1 MNTELQVKVAGT
13 ALSRQISLPNLLSE
27 IYISLYA
34 NTLAFKAS
42 MRSGIAIMSG
52 RETGLVACDLLKIS
66 SLLLKTVPDFPI
78 DDANTLQQFSDFIQ
92 RKVLDFVQTKES
104 GEPIGSNSL
113 QKELA
118 KCRDISLHECR
129 FIIGQAGDT
138 DESHFF
144 ISEVAK
150 EAISTGRPEALRGI
164 WTQVLAAKAFLLRAV
179 ELFAEALQGIGNSK
193 ATDKYENFRKY
204 RAFDPLLWVADT
216 LFDTLPEEE
225 INSLESLD
233 IYFDVIRAEFPL
245 LNSQSTSL
253 DEHCIE
259 LLEQCL
265 SEARVAG
272 VAAFRMTLVAVMA
285 EGNTQPC
292 SVRSV
297 GGRPRLTKG
306 SLRELDDAPP
316 WESWEYIRTQF
327 L

>member
-1 MNTELQVKVAGT
+1 MNTELHAKVADT
-13 ALSRQISLPNLLSE
+13 ALSKQITLPNLVRE

-34 NTLAFKAS
+34 NALASKAS
-42 MRSGIAIMSG
+42 KLAASAYIDGS
-52 RETGLVACDLLKIS
+52 ETDLGASALLKIA
-66 SLLLKTVPDFPI
+66 SLLLKTESDFQV
-78 DDANTLQQFSDFIQ
+78 DNANTLQQFSELIQ
-92 RKVLDFVQTKES
+92 RKVLDFFETNGSSEIF
-104 GEPIGSNSL
+104 GCIPLEIG
-113 QKELA
+113 LA
-118 KCRDISLHECR
+118 NCRDIALHECR

-150 EAISTGRPEALRGI
+150 EAISTGGPEALRGI
-164 WTQVLAAKAFLLRAV
+164 WSQVLAAKAFLLRAV

-193 ATDKYENFRKY
+193 ETNKYENLRKY
-204 RAFDPLLWVADT
+204 RAFEPLLWVADS

-245 LNSQSTSL
+245 LNSESTAQ

-265 SEARVAG
+265 SGARVAG
-272 VAAFRMTLVAVMA
+272 VAAFRMTVVAAMA
-285 EGNTQPC
+285 EGITQPC

-306 SLRELDDAPP
+306 SLRELDNAPP
-316 WESWEYIRTQF
+316 WESWEYIRTLF

>member
-1 MNTELQVKVAGT
+1 MNTELHTKVAGT
-13 ALSRQISLPNLLSE
+13 ALSRQISLPNLVRE

-34 NTLAFKAS
+34 NTLASKAS
-42 MRSGIAIMSG
+42 QRAASAYIDGSETAFEAIA
-52 RETGLVACDLLKIS
+52 LLKIS
-66 SLLLKTVPDFPI
+66 SLLLKTESDFQV
-78 DDANTLQQFSDFIQ
+78 DNANTLQQFSELIQ
-92 RKVLDFVQTKES
+92 RKVLDFFETNGSPELF
-104 GEPIGSNSL
+104 GCIPLEIG
-113 QKELA
+113 LA
-118 KCRDISLHECR
+118 NCRDIALHECR

-150 EAISTGRPEALRGI
+150 EAISTGGPEALRGI
-164 WTQVLAAKAFLLRAV
+164 WSQVLAAKAFLLRAV

-193 ATDKYENFRKY
+193 ETNKYENLRKY
-204 RAFDPLLWVADT
+204 RAFDPLLWVADS

-245 LNSQSTSL
+245 LHSQSTAQ

-272 VAAFRMTLVAVMA
+272 VAAFRMTLVAAMA
-285 EGNTQPC
+285 KGNTQPC

-306 SLRELDDAPP
+306 SLRELDNAPP